1 MLAKKYRLPV
11 HRFPAGAKTFYRGE
25 HITLKTSNN
34 NLFYNRVGVIVTRKT
49 APKAT
54 ERNRLRRKIF
64 DVFEEIAGTPAD
76 AKALAGKDL
85 LVILKPIKLDRDTEK
100 NLLEELNL
108 IKERLTR

>member
-64 DVFEEIAGTPAD
+64 DFFGLGSDFTKVSSDKG
-76 AKALAGKDL
+76 LDL
-85 LVILKPIKLDRDTEK
+85 IFILKQIKLDRDTEEK
-100 NLLEELNL
+100 LLEELNF
-108 IKERLTR
+108 IK